1 MYWNISMKRIGY
13 YPGKAIKILFLI
25 AAVVVSF
32 LPFWMLFI
40 ASLRGRTVLFEY
52 PPKLWPSDGTL
63 ENYRL
68 ILTRDNNFMN
78 WFKNSFIVGISGTLS
93 SLVVCL
99 LAAYAFAKKQ
109 FPGKIIL
116 FTMIMAT
123 MIIPGAVTLFPTF
136 KVVKFFGMINTLPG
150 VFITGVANVFGM
162 MMLKQYMEGIPNSI
176 MESAVIDGAGEY
188 TIFFRIMLP
197 MCTSAAALLVIW
209 CFMGHWNNLLWPLVI
224 LNTESLRTLPV
235 GIAGMK
241 GKSATAWNLIMS
253 ATMLSL
259 VPIVTVFLIFR
270 RKFIE
275 GMTVG
280 AVKG

>member
-1 MYWNISMKRIGY
+1 MKKTVLS
-13 YPGKAIKILFLI
+13 PGNAIKVLFLI
-25 AAVVVSF
+25 TAAIVSF

-63 ENYRL
+63 ENYKL
-68 ILTRDNNFMN
+68 VLTRDNNFIN
-78 WFKNSFIVGISGTLS
+78 WFKNSLIVGLAGTLS

-109 FPGKIIL
+109 FPGKILL

-136 KVVKFFGMINTLPG
+136 KVVRFFNLINTLPG
-150 VFITGVANVFGM
+150 VFITSIANVFGM

-176 MESAVIDGAGEY
+176 VESAVIDGAGEY
-188 TIFFRIMLP
+188 TIFLRIMLP
-197 MCTSAAALLVIW
+197 MCTSASALMVIW

-241 GKSATAWNLIMS
+241 GRSSTAWNLIMS

-275 GMTVG
+275 GMTAG

>member
-1 MYWNISMKRIGY
+1 
-13 YPGKAIKILFLI
+13 
-25 AAVVVSF
+25 
-32 LPFWMLFI
+32 
-40 ASLRGRTVLFEY
+40 
-52 PPKLWPSDGTL
+52 
-63 ENYRL
+63 
-68 ILTRDNNFMN
+68 MN
-78 WFKNSFIVGISGTLS
+78 WFKNSFVVGILGTLL
-93 SLVVCL
+93 SLFVCL
-99 LAAYAFAKKQ
+99 FAAYAFAKKQ
-109 FPGKIIL
+109 FPGKIVL

-123 MIIPGAVTLFPTF
+123 MIVPGTVTLFPTF

-150 VFITGVANVFGM
+150 VFITSIANVFGM

-176 MESAVIDGAGEY
+176 IESAIIDGANEY
-188 TIFFRIMLP
+188 KIFFRIMLP
-197 MCTSAAALLVIW
+197 MCTSVSALMVIW

-224 LNTESLRTLPV
+224 INTESLKTLPV

-241 GKSATAWNLIMS
+241 GRSNSAWNLIMS

-259 VPIVTVFLIFR
+259 APIVFVFLVFR